1 MAEPGVV
8 NPLSHFLVYMVTINY
23 GHKPEDSELASRQE
37 SPLHHQGRLLACELA
52 VE

>member
-23 GHKPEDSELASRQE
+23 GHKSEDSELASRQE
-37 SPLHHQGRLLACELA
+37 SPSPSSREAFSL
-52 VE
+52 